1 MYLRITIC
9 DDDAVCRE
17 QVAEII
23 NNYTKDRNVS
33 LSLSVFD
40 SPDQLLQAARE
51 NKGFD
56 IYILDIIM
64 PGTTGIQLG
73 GKLRQE
79 GFEGKILYLTS
90 SAEFAIDAFKV
101 QASDYIMKPVKAEE
115 LTAALDRLI
124 SAVTVRKEKCLIIK
138 SKDSN
143 IKVSFDQ
150 ILYTELVQKT
160 IVYYLLNGK
169 RVESS
174 SIRSTFSEAMQD
186 LLRDRRFSLCG
197 SGRVVNLDYIVEM
210 DAENLI
216 FKNGTQVYIGRR
228 AVREIR
234 SVWYD
239 FWFDGGE

>member
-1 MYLRITIC
+1 MYLRIAVC
-9 DDDAVCRE
+9 DDDAICRE

-23 NNYTKDRNVS
+23 NNYTGERKVS
-33 LSLSVFD
+33 VSLSVFD
-40 SPDQLLQAARE
+40 SPDGLLQAARE
-51 NKGFD
+51 SKGFD

-64 PGTTGIQLG
+64 PDTTGIQLG
-73 GKLRQE
+73 GKLRSE

-101 QASDYIMKPVKAEE
+101 QASDYIMKPIKAEE

-124 SAVTVRKEKCLIIK
+124 SAVAVRKEKCLIVK
-138 SKDSN
+138 GKDSN
-143 IKVSFDQ
+143 IKVNFDQ

-210 DAENLI
+210 DGENLI
-216 FKNGTQVYIGRR
+216 FKNGTKVYIGRR